1 MIMRVAPIEDFVM
14 TCGAIV
20 PVDELMA
27 LDMQALLANKEEQA
41 GDPQSGSRG
50 WQSGVT

>member
-14 TCGAIV
+14 TCEAIV

-41 GDPQSGSRG
+41 GDPPSGSRG